1 MAKIKIDGATV
12 DRLISDKGLA
22 VSNTFT
28 DREGKE
34 RKDKFTVWAQP
45 AGIKVGDIVDVIG
58 NISVKVDQ
66 FEGDNGLV
74 NYAQI
79 NVNNPQI
86 EKVTAEDAP
95 F

>member
-22 VSNTFT
+22 VSTSFT
-28 DREGKE
+28 DREGNQRKE
-34 RKDKFTVWAQP
+34 KFTVWADP
-45 AGIKVGDIVDVIG
+45 AGYQVGDVINVLG
-58 NISVKVDQ
+58 NLSVKVDK
-66 FEGDNGLV
+66 FEGDSGLIH
-74 NYAQI
+74 YAQV

-86 EKVTAEDAP
+86 EKVVVDAP